1 MRAFSWIAGG
11 LTVVAFTGAGD
22 ATVTRAPEPG
32 PQIPPVVQVP
42 PARHVHQA
50 ELELSDL
57 IAEAMDMAMLAMDE
71 LDLAELAEEAMLAA
85 ELSMDELALAM
96 GELDLA
102 ELAEEAMWAAEMS
115 MDELDLAELAEK
127 ALLAAELSMNELAL
141 QWPQIPPP
149 PRPPD
154 IPDFDLRWHDLQFD
168 ISPPEFDFDWPD
180 FEWQDIEWPEID
192 IDIEWD
198 DFALEMAELNFEWPE
213 IDIEVPELDFEW
225 QDIHIP
231 DIHIEVPEIH
241 VDVPHV
247 RHLGSRGMLEL
258 LEMTYEQQGDPGL
271 AQFNEGKTLIFD
283 EKYLEA
289 REIFVEL
296 ERQFPRSAYAD
307 DAGFWASY
315 ALEHIR
321 GQTEAAF
328 KSYEGFLAKY
338 PESPFREHATAS
350 MVQLAERLYKQGMA
364 EYREFIETAKTG
376 EDDEIQLLALQAL
389 YRVEGEDII
398 PSLEALLA
406 DGSKSARVKRE
417 AVSIL
422 RRNENPRAV
431 QVLQNTARQH
441 ADPDVR
447 RRSISALGS
456 RKDQASLQA
465 LTSIYQ
471 GERSVNAR
479 RYIADAAGE
488 MRGTDFA
495 AEAAAFL
502 ADVAQNDQDED
513 VRNQALGELARF
525 EGEVSWTH
533 LNNLLERTDDPA
545 SRRALLNSG
554 RPGSR
559 SPDRPR

>member
-1 MRAFSWIAGG
+1 MRAFSWIVGG
-11 LTVVAFTGAGD
+11 LTIVAFTGAGD
-22 ATVTRAPEPG
+22 ATVVKAPASG

-42 PARHVHQA
+42 PARHVHQS
-50 ELELSDL
+50 ELELNEL
-57 IAEAMDMAMLAMDE
+57 IAEAMDVARLAMDE
-71 LDLAELAEEAMLAA
+71 LDLAELAEQALWAA
-85 ELSMDELALAM
+85 ELSMD
-96 GELDLA
+96 ELDLA
-102 ELAEEAMWAAEMS
+102 ELAEEALWAAEMS
-115 MDELDLAELAEK
+115 MDELDLAELAEQ
-127 ALLAAELSMNELAL
+127 ALWAAELSMDELTL
-141 QWPQIPPP
+141 RLPQIPPP
-149 PRPPD
+149 PPLPPLPPLPPD
-154 IPDFDLRWHDLQFD
+154 IPEFDLHWHDLEFHIQ
-168 ISPPEFDFDWPD
+168 PPEFDFEWFDLEWPD
-180 FEWQDIEWPEID
+180 FEWQDIEWPEVD
-192 IDIEWD
+192 VDIEWE
-198 DFALEMAELNFEWPE
+198 DFALELEEFEFEWPE
-213 IDIEVPELDFEW
+213 IDIA
-225 QDIHIP
+225 
-231 DIHIEVPEIH
+231 
-241 VDVPHV
+241 VPHI

-283 EKYLEA
+283 EMYVEA
-289 REIFVEL
+289 RDVFVGL
-296 ERQFPRSAYAD
+296 VRQFPNSAYAD
-307 DAGFWASY
+307 DAQFWASY

-328 KSYEGFLAKY
+328 KSYEEFLAKY
-338 PESPFREHATAS
+338 PESPFREQTTAS

-364 EYREFIETAKTG
+364 EYRDFIETARTG

-406 DGSKSARVKRE
+406 DGSKSSRVKRE
-417 AVSIL
+417 AVRIL
-422 RRNENPRAV
+422 RQNENPRAV

-479 RYIADAAGE
+479 RYIADAVGE

-502 ADVAQNDQDED
+502 AGVAQNDQDED
-513 VRNQALGELARF
+513 VRSQALGELARF
-525 EGEVSWTH
+525 EGDVSWNH
-533 LNNLLERTDDPA
+533 LNTLLQGTDARPA
-545 SRRALLNSG
+545 GG
-554 RPGSR
+554 RCSTPLPAARIPGDWMS
-559 SPDRPR
+559 